1 MPQIRESGRVPYRG
15 GHWVPA
21 LTLRIILVTS
31 TLVGCSEPATEVA
44 EPAILRDA
52 TRKSAID
59 FVHFN
64 GVSGEFYLPEI
75 TGSGGALFDY
85 DNDGDLDLYLV
96 QGARLTKGNRQGKIV
111 PGDRLYRND
120 LQSADGAGEL
130 HFTDVTEASGI
141 KAFGYGMGVATG
153 DYDNDGWVDLYVTN
167 LGSNQMLRNNGNG
180 TFADVTGETGT
191 DDPRW
196 STSATFFDFDG
207 DGWLDLYVTNYV
219 DFSIDKKVEC
229 FAYSSARDYCGPD
242 AYHPVGDRLFRNQ
255 ADGRFQDV
263 TARAGIS
270 QALGAGL
277 GVVATDLNGDGWT
290 DIYVAN
296 DGDPNRLW
304 TNQQGRGFVDEAL
317 LAGVALN
324 HAGQAEAS
332 MGVAVADVDGDG
344 DEDLF
349 ITHLDGE
356 SNTLYLNLGNGF
368 FEDRTIPFGLHAPS
382 LPFTGFGTSFFDYD
396 NDGWLDLLV
405 LNGAVRLL
413 EDRVREGEP
422 YPLQQTNQLF
432 HNRRGASFE
441 EVTHIAG
448 PTFRV
453 PEVSR
458 GAAFGDVDND
468 GDTDVVLFN
477 NNGRA
482 RLLLNE
488 ASNCRHW
495 LGLRLLGNGTHRD
508 TTQAR
513 VEVLAPGG
521 TSLWRRGHSDGS
533 YCSASDSRILV
544 GMGDDDRP
552 RTVRVHWSPSVV
564 EQWRAL
570 TVDRYWTLQK
580 GHRTPGK

>member
-1 MPQIRESGRVPYRG
+1 MG
-15 GHWVPA
+15 
-21 LTLRIILVTS
+21 
-31 TLVGCSEPATEVA
+31 
-44 EPAILRDA
+44 
-52 TRKSAID
+52 
-59 FVHFN
+59 
-64 GVSGEFYLPEI
+64 
-75 TGSGGALFDY
+75 
-85 DNDGDLDLYLV
+85 LDLV
-96 QGARLTKGNRQGKIV
+96 I
-111 PGDRLYRND
+111 
-120 LQSADGAGEL
+120 E
-130 HFTDVTEASGI
+130 
-141 KAFGYGMGVATG
+141 
-153 DYDNDGWVDLYVTN
+153 
-167 LGSNQMLRNNGNG
+167 
-180 TFADVTGETGT
+180 
-191 DDPRW
+191 
-196 STSATFFDFDG
+196 
-207 DGWLDLYVTNYV
+207 
-219 DFSIDKKVEC
+219 
-229 FAYSSARDYCGPD
+229 
-242 AYHPVGDRLFRNQ
+242 
-255 ADGRFQDV
+255 
-263 TARAGIS
+263 
-270 QALGAGL
+270 
-277 GVVATDLNGDGWT
+277 
-290 DIYVAN
+290 
-296 DGDPNRLW
+296 
-304 TNQQGRGFVDEAL
+304 
-317 LAGVALN
+317 
-324 HAGQAEAS
+324 
-332 MGVAVADVDGDG
+332 
-344 DEDLF
+344 
-349 ITHLDGE
+349 
-356 SNTLYLNLGNGF
+356 LNLGNGF

-413 EDRVREGEP
+413 EDRAREGEP